1 MNNNLKIGIVSD
13 THDVA
18 IIRSLLSKFETKTY
32 FIPDLQENIFAEYI
46 DGVLVVQVTK
56 NDPNTAQFL
65 HNIKEN
71 EFRNAIFVIN
81 GGNAS
86 AVTNVARMG
95 FSDIFAFPYEIYK
108 FDSFI
113 SDKIQNQH
121 FHAPDMP
128 TNSINEVY
136 SDIDNICG
144 VDPKSKELLKL
155 AKKVAIN
162 PSANLILLGETGTG
176 KGVMAKA
183 IHNFSDKSNSP
194 FIDIICTAIP
204 SNLLESELFGYEK
217 GAFTDAKTSKIGL
230 FELAED
236 GTIFLDEIA
245 DLSLQ
250 LQSKLLR
257 AIEKKYFRRIGGI
270 KDIPINARI
279 ISATNRD
286 LLEMIN
292 RKEFRQDL
300 YYRLNVLSLEI
311 LPLRERRD
319 DIIFF
324 AEKFLNEFSERFGLK
339 KLKFDKDA
347 VDYLYNHNWPGNIRE
362 LRHAIERAIL
372 LSESEKLTRN
382 SLQNSV
388 KESNET
394 RFFTKAPLTG
404 SNIVKLDV
412 NYKHTDLNGV
422 DIIYARE
429 VLKREDGNKSRTA
442 KLLGVSRPKLDKLLN
457 TN

>member
-279 ISATNRD
+279 ISATNKD

-311 LPLRERRD
+311 LPLRERRE